1 VLKEKTRVPRG
12 GWAFW
17 KYVIVRTYGEFNED
31 NILLLAGAVAFFAV
45 LAIVP
50 AITAAVSLYA
60 LASDPASVQSQFEQL
75 RGLMPNSSFD
85 LLKQQVERI
94 VSQQTS
100 NGLWFVVGVLVALWS
115 AMSGMKGL
123 IDTLNVVY
131 EVKDERSLLR
141 YNVIA
146 FWMTLG
152 ALVWLGIAIVGLVA
166 IPVILSY
173 FPFGSF
179 GARLANWARW
189 PALLVVLMLGLAA
202 LYRFG
207 PHRRSPRWEWVSP
220 GNLFA
225 AAGWLIGSA
234 VLSWY
239 LSDFANYN
247 ATYGSLGAAA
257 ALMIWLW
264 VTAVIVLLGAEL
276 NSEYYKAK
284 CALEGADVEI

>member
-1 VLKEKTRVPRG
+1 MQKTRVPRR

-17 KYVIVRTYGEFNED
+17 KYVLVRTYDEFNKD

-45 LAIVP
+45 LAIIP

-60 LASDPASVQSQFEQL
+60 LVSDPASVQSQFGEL
-75 RGLMPNSSFD
+75 RGLMPDNSFD
-85 LLKQQVERI
+85 LLKEQVERI

-100 NGLWFVVGVLVALWS
+100 NGLWFVVGVLIALWS

-141 YNVIA
+141 YNLIA
-146 FWMTLG
+146 LWMTLG
-152 ALVWLGIAIVGLVA
+152 ALVWLGLAIVGLVA
-166 IPVILSY
+166 IPIILSF

-179 GARLANWARW
+179 GAQLANWARW
-189 PALLVVLMLGLAA
+189 PALLVVLMIGLAA

-207 PHRRSPRWEWVSP
+207 PHRRHPRWEWVSP

-234 VLSWY
+234 VLCWY
-239 LSDFANYN
+239 LSYFANYN

-284 CALEGADVEI
+284 CEIEGVAVEV